1 MVSLFICYKIKLL
14 RYYKICVICVV
25 CGSQVFYQVKISMT
39 ENELA
44 IVLVS
49 GGMDSCVTTA
59 LANERYRLAL
69 LHVNYGQRTESRELK
84 AFRDIASY
92 YHVPEDRILISNID
106 HLSKIGGSSLT
117 DTRMDVQHAQ
127 LTGTEIPTSYVPFR
141 NTLLLSIAVSWGEV
155 IGAKKV
161 FIGAVEQ
168 DSPGYPDCRPIYY
181 EAFNE
186 LIKVGT
192 KPSTRIEV
200 ETPLIN
206 KSKSEI
212 VKMGISLNA
221 PLHLSWSCYKNTDK
235 ACGVCHSCFL
245 RLKAFKEAG
254 INDSI
259 VYS

>member
-1 MVSLFICYKIKLL
+1 MKK
-14 RYYKICVICVV
+14 
-25 CGSQVFYQVKISMT
+25 
-39 ENELA
+39 LA

-59 LANERYRLAL
+59 IAHTQYQIAL
-69 LHVNYGQRTESRELK
+69 LHVTYGQRTESRELR

-92 YHVPEDRILISNID
+92 YNVPESRILISRVD
-106 HLSKIGGSSLT
+106 YLGKIGGSSLT
-117 DTRMDVQHAQ
+117 DLSMTVQDAQ
-127 LTGTEIPTSYVPFR
+127 LNSKEIPTSYVPFR
-141 NTLLLSIAVSWGEV
+141 NTLFLTIAVSWGEV

-181 EAFNE
+181 DAFNK

-192 KPSTRIEV
+192 KPSTCIKV
-200 ETPLIN
+200 ETPLIS

-212 VKMGISLNA
+212 VKMGVSLNA

-254 INDSI
+254 INDPI
-259 VYS
+259 AYS